1 MIAVEVGPLRA
12 DEVPAAVGVL
22 ARGMRDNPIHIAALG
37 SDPGRRVRL
46 LTRLF
51 ELLLA
56 TMDNTPLAGRRDGE
70 VVGVVG
76 MAGSPACMPSAMQM
90 LRFAPLLPAC
100 GPATAARIARWLRA
114 WSRLDPQEQ
123 HSHLGPVAVDLG
135 LQRQGIGNQMMTA
148 YCSLLD
154 GTGQLGYLETD
165 RPGNVAFYQ
174 RHGFETSAEA
184 EVLGVPNWFMRRRPH
199 T

>member
-1 MIAVEVGPLRA
+1 M
-12 DEVPAAVGVL
+12 GVL

-154 GTGQLGYLETD
+154 GTGQLGYLETE